1 MAPLP
6 SLAPS
11 LWGAASPFTA
21 ALNSMRGGEQ
31 HQPTRETPVQIQSA
45 VFAAMNGTGKPVAA
59 APAEPGAIKMYS
71 PEYYMTCALG
81 GVVSCGATH
90 TAVTPLVSM
99 PEKAVAV
106 VAHVRFSGTR
116 SWPLPPVL
124 LLFLCSSLC
133 RGVIRLP
140 RHAATVAYAWG

>member
-21 ALNSMRGGEQ
+21 ALNSMKGAEQ
-31 HQPTRETPVQIQSA
+31 QQARDSPSQIQSA
-45 VFAAMNGTGKPVAA
+45 VFAAMNGTKKAVVPA
-59 APAEPGAIKMYS
+59 APAEPAIKMYS

-90 TAVTPLVSM
+90 TAVTPLVSGCNCYVNWD
-99 PEKAVAV
+99 AASQG
-106 VAHVRFSGTR
+106 AGN
-116 SWPLPPVL
+116 
-124 LLFLCSSLC
+124 SL
-133 RGVIRLP
+133 
-140 RHAATVAYAWG
+140 

>member
-21 ALNSMRGGEQ
+21 ALNSMKGAEQ
-31 HQPTRETPVQIQSA
+31 QQQALDTPGQIQTA
-45 VFAAMNGTGKPVAA
+45 VFAAMNGRGKQVVAA

-71 PEYYMTCALG
+71 PEYYMTCAIG

-90 TAVTPLVSM
+90 TAVTPLVSGCLL
-99 PEKAVAV
+99 PTSSYAAVA
-106 VAHVRFSGTR
+106 
-116 SWPLPPVL
+116 
-124 LLFLCSSLC
+124 C
-133 RGVIRLP
+133 
-140 RHAATVAYAWG
+140 

>member
-11 LWGAASPFTA
+11 LWGSASPFTA
-21 ALNSMRGGEQ
+21 ALNSMKGVSEQ
-31 HQPTRETPVQIQSA
+31 QQQQASDVPSQIQSA
-45 VFAAMNGTGKPVAA
+45 VFAAMNGGSKSSKVVAA

-90 TAVTPLVSM
+90 TAVTPLVSLRAAQQQR
-99 PEKAVAV
+99 KAVGPGIAQMLQHLQ
-106 VAHVRFSGTR
+106 A
-116 SWPLPPVL
+116 
-124 LLFLCSSLC
+124 CC
-133 RGVIRLP
+133 
-140 RHAATVAYAWG
+140 RHAAS

>member
-21 ALNSMRGGEQ
+21 ALNSMKGGEQ
-31 HQPTRETPVQIQSA
+31 QQQQARDSPTQIQSA
-45 VFAAMNGTGKPVAA
+45 VLAAMNGKGSQVVPA

-71 PEYYMTCALG
+71 TEYYMTCALG

-90 TAVTPLVSM
+90 TAVTPLVRDGSGWN
-99 PEKAVAV
+99 PRGRPCVRCCCDLAV
-106 VAHVRFSGTR
+106 G
-116 SWPLPPVL
+116 
-124 LLFLCSSLC
+124 SLQQLD
-133 RGVIRLP
+133 RP
-140 RHAATVAYAWG
+140 

>member
-21 ALNSMRGGEQ
+21 ALNSMKGADQ
-31 HQPTRETPVQIQSA
+31 QQQAPSSPAQIQSA
-45 VFAAMNGTGKPVAA
+45 VFAAMNGSKKAVVPA
-59 APAEPGAIKMYS
+59 APAEPAIKMYS

-90 TAVTPLVSM
+90 TAVTPLVSGCT
-99 PEKAVAV
+99 AQL
-106 VAHVRFSGTR
+106 
-116 SWPLPPVL
+116 LPV
-124 LLFLCSSLC
+124 FGSSLHPGRC
-133 RGVIRLP
+133 LKYV
-140 RHAATVAYAWG
+140 